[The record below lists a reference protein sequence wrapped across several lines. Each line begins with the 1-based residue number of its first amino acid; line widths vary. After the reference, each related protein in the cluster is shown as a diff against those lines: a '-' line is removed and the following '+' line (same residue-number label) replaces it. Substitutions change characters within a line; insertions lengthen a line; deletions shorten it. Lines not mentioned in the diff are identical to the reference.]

1 VRLQTDRTPS
11 ILRKLRMSSQLK
23 ETLSAVVDGEA
34 TYFETRRLIEET
46 GRDSN
51 LRSLWARY
59 HLIGASMRR
68 EGEVIES
75 KEALDRFWNAIDST
89 SDSAVDGASV
99 PAATRRLRFGRVTGA
114 AVAAAVA
121 LGVVIAFGP
130 GTPEPVELGNGVAG
144 IDSSALSLAPVL
156 GTPAQVVSSRPE
168 PRLTVRLLPSDTDVH
183 RAQAY
188 MLHHAHQTALN
199 QRSTAGVPFVKVAA
213 FESR

>member
-1 VRLQTDRTPS
+1 
-11 ILRKLRMSSQLK
+11 MSSQLK
-23 ETLSAVVDGEA
+23 EILSAVVDGEA
-34 TYFETRRLIEET
+34 THFETRRLIEET
-46 GRDSN
+46 GRDPD

-68 EGEVIES
+68 EGEAIDPKS
-75 KEALDRFWNAIDST
+75 ALDRFWRAIDAT
-89 SDSAVDGASV
+89 PAPAVDSATI
-99 PAATRRLRFGRVTGA
+99 PAARHRLRLGRVTGA

-130 GTPEPVELGNGVAG
+130 GTTEPVDLGNGVAG
-144 IDSSALSLAPVL
+144 IDSQTLSVAPVL
-156 GTPAQVVSSRPE
+156 GTPAQVVSSRPD
-168 PRLTVRLLPSDTDVH
+168 PRLAVRRLPSDTDVH

-199 QRSTAGVPFVKVAA
+199 HPHTAGVPFVKVAA

>member
-1 VRLQTDRTPS
+1 
-11 ILRKLRMSSQLK
+11 
-23 ETLSAVVDGEA
+23 
-34 TYFETRRLIEET
+34 
-46 GRDSN
+46 
-51 LRSLWARY
+51 
-59 HLIGASMRR
+59 MRR

-89 SDSAVDGASV
+89 SDSAVDSASV

-156 GTPAQVVSSRPE
+156 GTPAQVVSSPGAAA
-168 PRLTVRLLPSDTDVH
+168 PCACCGDTDVH